1 MPKGRTPRI
10 ERDDSSLEDALAPLV
25 EASTTDSWKH
35 VLNVLYLNGSVLCLS
50 DDVQIPVVVSIDED
64 PDEVGETLEILEAKF
79 TTAISPLISSGAKKL
94 IPPILKDLKG
104 EMARSKIAIDNETAV
119 QTFVI
124 SQVTRILESQGSPLN
139 RLLVQ
144 GAFRFGEVMAASV
157 FDLLAKL
164 WRGHIQST
172 LDEIDY
178 EDMVE
183 GLRKLG
189 LVESRLQ
196 VSVCSNCANYELVVS
211 RFLGEPDE
219 CPKCGESWT
228 TARLYTFVPTY
239 EKVKLGNKDLS
250 LFISSYL
257 RYKVSELAPLA
268 TLDVRPNATLSSRG
282 VRVEVD
288 VYLPQ
293 FNTGI
298 ECKVFENPFAPMTTA
313 RLGSIQGPLVKQI
326 RNYTSV
332 GIKKIGIA
340 TNLPPEAIEKL
351 KTALTRDVRRGS
363 VAFEMVPGDVD
374 DLIRWLDQLA
384 TSIAGEFNK
393 GLQETVQKVVRTRP
407 KSMRQSIGRV
417 PSLPEVETPVT
428 APT

>member
-1 MPKGRTPRI
+1 MSVKLPKI
-10 ERDDSSLEDALAPLV
+10 ERDDSALEEAVGPLV
-25 EASTTDSWKH
+25 EASTTESWKA
-35 VLNVLYLNGSVLCLS
+35 VLSILYLNGSVLCMS
-50 DDVQIPVVVSIDED
+50 DEVPIPVVVSIDGD
-64 PDEVGETLEILEAKF
+64 PDEVWETIELLEAKF
-79 TTAISPLISSGAKKL
+79 TTAISPLISAGAKKFV
-94 IPPILKDLKG
+94 PGILQDLKVG
-104 EMARSKIAIDNETAV
+104 IADSKITIDDEAAIQAFIIGHFT
-119 QTFVI
+119 Q
-124 SQVTRILESQGSPLN
+124 ILESRDNPLN

-144 GAFRFGEVMAASV
+144 GAFRFGEVVAASV
-157 FDLLAKL
+157 FDMLARL
-164 WRGHIQST
+164 WRGLVQST
-172 LDEIDY
+172 LEEVDY
-178 EDMVE
+178 EELIE

-189 LVESRLQ
+189 LIESKLQ
-196 VSVCSNCANYELVVS
+196 VSICSNCANYQLVVS
-211 RFLGEPDE
+211 KFLGESEE

-268 TLDVRPNATLSSRG
+268 TLDVRPNATLSSKG

-417 PSLPEVETPVT
+417 PSSPEVETTVT
-428 APT
+428 ALT